1 MRNET
6 RPALCSEIELYDAEL
21 KESTMNRLFNNTTP
35 QNVHGWERTASVAG
49 GLVLLGKGLRRGGV
63 SGLLQLAMGG
73 MALARGISGRCE
85 AKRILTET
93 EPSHSHSYSQAQ
105 QNLQDKQR
113 YSHMPLDSEVHSPDF
128 AEPEVTLPDSTPMGH
143 EQHPSETNTKV

>member
-1 MRNET
+1 
-6 RPALCSEIELYDAEL
+6 
-21 KESTMNRLFNNTTP
+21 MNRFFDKTAP

-49 GLVLLGKGLRRGGV
+49 GLMLLGKGLRRGGV

-85 AKRILTET
+85 AKRILTEAEQPQRDT
-93 EPSHSHSYSQAQ
+93 
-105 QNLQDKQR
+105 NKQR

-128 AEPEVTLPDSTPMGH
+128 TEPGVRLPDTTPMGH
-143 EQHPSETNTKV
+143 ETHPGEQRNPT